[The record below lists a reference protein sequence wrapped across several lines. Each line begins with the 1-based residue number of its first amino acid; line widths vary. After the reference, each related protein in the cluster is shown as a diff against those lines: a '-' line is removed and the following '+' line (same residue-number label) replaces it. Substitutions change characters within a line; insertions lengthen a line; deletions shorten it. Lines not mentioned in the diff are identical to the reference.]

1 MRLLPSQPRNRLRK
15 VLKRPARRLGI
26 DLVEHTFYSPIP
38 DVDSLPDSLWA
49 GPRPHPG
56 IDLRT
61 ESQLR
66 YLEQDLAPHVP
77 EFNPPRE
84 STGADGFFLD
94 NGAYESVDAE
104 VLYATIRHW
113 KPPRVLEVGSGFS
126 TLVSARAAVANAADG
141 HPCRLVACDPYPRDF
156 LTRPVDGLAEMR
168 PQLATDIPVDEF
180 AALDDGDVLFVDT
193 THTVKM
199 GGDVNYLILEALP
212 ALAPGVIVHFHDIFL
227 PWEYPRAWV
236 EEMEFYWAEQYLL
249 QAFLAF
255 NRGFEILL
263 AAHHLSRSEPE
274 RLGRVVPS
282 FRPGVAPGAF
292 WLRVTGG

>member
-15 VLKRPARRLGI
+15 ALARPARRLGV
-26 DLVEHTFYSPIP
+26 DLLERTFYSPIP
-38 DVDSLPDSLWA
+38 DVAALPDSLWA

-56 IDLRT
+56 VDLRT
-61 ESQLR
+61 EEQLR
-66 YLEQDLAPHVP
+66 YLEQDLAPHVA
-77 EFNPPRE
+77 EFDPPHRPAAE
-84 STGADGFFLD
+84 GEFFLD
-94 NGAYESVDAE
+94 NGAYERVDAE
-104 VLYATIRHW
+104 VLYATLRHW
-113 KPPRVLEVGSGFS
+113 QPSRVLEVGSGFS
-126 TLVSARAAVANAADG
+126 TLVSARAALANAADG
-141 HPCRLVACDPYPRDF
+141 HPCQLVACDPYPRDF
-156 LTRPVDGLAEMR
+156 LTRPVEGLAEMR
-168 PQLATDIPVDEF
+168 PWPATEISPAEF
-180 AALDDGDVLFVDT
+180 ETLGDGDVLFVDT

-199 GGDVNYLILEALP
+199 GGDVNFLVLEALP

-255 NRGFEILL
+255 NSHFEVLL
-263 AAHHLSRSEPE
+263 AAHHLARAEPE